1 MSSAY
6 DFHLVAFVLGLNQ
19 EDWGGGG
26 GSKIPN
32 TNGGEVLCRPSDS
45 YRKLLD
51 RLAFRILSNINDEA
65 P

>member
-1 MSSAY
+1 MRLAY
-6 DFHLVAFVLGLNQ
+6 DFHLVAFELGLNQ
-19 EDWGGGG
+19 EDWGGE
-26 GSKIPN
+26 SKIPN

>member
-1 MSSAY
+1 MRSAY

-19 EDWGGGG
+19 EDWGAGE
-26 GSKIPN
+26 SKIPN